1 MFDIMG
7 EDLRNMRLSVDKTT
21 KEMARK
27 AGVSRI
33 TYENWETGIGEPRMN
48 QFIDIG
54 KACSL
59 NLAPLFEQISLLRD
73 QFKERDENETAQKI
87 RKRASRRPKT

>member
-21 KEMARK
+21 KEMAKK

-33 TYENWETGIGEPRMN
+33 TYENWECGIGEPRMN

-54 KACSL
+54 HACSL
-59 NLAPLFEQISLLRD
+59 NLAPLFEQISLLRE
-73 QFKERDENETAQKI
+73 QFKERDENETHRKV
-87 RKRASRRPKT
+87 RKRASRRFKN